1 MTGAFVAGVMVSAT
15 DYAERT
21 IHQLEPIR
29 NLFAALFLAS
39 IGLIMNP
46 IFLWTH
52 MDVLFASVL
61 VVIVTKVKRPRS
73 TADVSSLPPA
83 LACSAWPF
91 CRSVS
96 LGRLTIRLRRQR
108 RAHNNSSGDAT
119 LANSHTHTP
128 HSKR

>member
-1 MTGAFVAGVMVSAT
+1 VAGVMVSAT

-61 VVIVTKVKRPRS
+61 VVIVTKVGQRGCGNNVK
-73 TADVSSLPPA
+73 VA
-83 LACSAWPF
+83 LSPDHCEGKS
-91 CRSVS
+91 RKGGV
-96 LGRLTIRLRRQR
+96 
-108 RAHNNSSGDAT
+108 RA
-119 LANSHTHTP
+119 
-128 HSKR
+128 

>member
-1 MTGAFVAGVMVSAT
+1 MSSRRRFATPAQSLQNDCSSHRGLHVRLASVGVVLRSRAGFVSPRAEPSSCDSHLCHRCTGAFVAGVMVSAT

-61 VVIVTKVKRPRS
+61 VVIVTKV
-73 TADVSSLPPA
+73 
-83 LACSAWPF
+83 
-91 CRSVS
+91 
-96 LGRLTIRLRRQR
+96 GQR
-108 RAHNNSSGDAT
+108 G
-119 LANSHTHTP
+119 
-128 HSKR
+128 

>member
-1 MTGAFVAGVMVSAT
+1 VAGVMVSAT

-61 VVIVTKVKRPRS
+61 VVIVTKV
-73 TADVSSLPPA
+73 
-83 LACSAWPF
+83 
-91 CRSVS
+91 
-96 LGRLTIRLRRQR
+96 GQR
-108 RAHNNSSGDAT
+108 G
-119 LANSHTHTP
+119 
-128 HSKR
+128 